1 MTMSRYQNIL
11 CPTDFSEG
19 SLAALEEALCLAE
32 AFDAKI
38 TLLHVWQL
46 PTVAVADGFIWPQDL
61 WSRVGTQV
69 EAAARQRMQ
78 RLLDTLSEARRRR
91 ITERVLCGD
100 AASTILEQAAELAT
114 DLIVMGTHGRRG
126 PSRFLMGSVA
136 ERVVRHAPCPVLT
149 VRRGHVESA
158 TSAPLGASAPA

>member
-11 CPTDFSEG
+11 CPIDFSDG

-38 TLLHVWQL
+38 ALLHVWQL
-46 PTVAVADGFIWPQDL
+46 PTVAVTDGFIWPHETWPRLGAQL
-61 WSRVGTQV
+61 
-69 EAAARQRMQ
+69 EAAAQQRMQ
-78 RLLDTLSEARRRR
+78 HLLETIPEARRRR
-91 ITERVLCGD
+91 ITDRVLCGD

-136 ERVVRHAPCPVLT
+136 EKVVRHAPCPVLT
-149 VRRGHVESA
+149 VRRGHGESA
-158 TSAPLGASAPA
+158 TSAPPGASAPA